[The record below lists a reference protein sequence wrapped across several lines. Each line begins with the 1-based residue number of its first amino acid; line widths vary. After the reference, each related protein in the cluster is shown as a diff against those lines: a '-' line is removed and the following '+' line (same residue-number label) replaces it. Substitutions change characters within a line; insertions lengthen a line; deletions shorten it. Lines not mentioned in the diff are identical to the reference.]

1 MSETNNQTPSGDTFI
16 RERRRGFA
24 QGQKDLLTRAG
35 AKDDQELLA
44 LIEAGRKASKTS
56 ARPEA
61 DEPPA
66 PAKPVTGKKQPAEG
80 GPPEQKENE
89 TLKQYEARLAK
100 IDETQAKIWARFEA
114 EDKAKAEAKAAEEL
128 AAKEAAEEKAARE
141 QYEEE
146 VEWLKTVASGVGAV
160 TDDKRKFNRLVKLV
174 EQELADMPKRE
185 FESKFGDKASEKD
198 REENTKKLLAELQ
211 KDHSG
216 LFKPAGNGNEG
227 EKKPAGT
234 TGAAVTPPEGA
245 KPASGQREPLNVQ
258 KLSREQYR
266 EYSQNP
272 TKFKERYA
280 AGLVEYPS
288 KK

>member
-1 MSETNNQTPSGDTFI
+1 MTEENRISPEAFI
-16 RERRRGFA
+16 HERRRGIR

-35 AKDDQELLA
+35 VKDDQELLA
-44 LIEAGRKASKTS
+44 LIEAGRKLAK
-56 ARPEA
+56 AKPAAEA
-61 DEPPA
+61 DEEI
-66 PAKPVTGKKQPAEG
+66 PAKPAAGKKQPTEDG
-80 GPPEQKENE
+80 KPEQKENE

-185 FESKFGDKASEKD
+185 FESKFGDKASKKD

>member
-1 MSETNNQTPSGDTFI
+1 MTDTNNQIPSGDTFI
-16 RERRRGFA
+16 RERKRGFA
-24 QGQKDLLTRAG
+24 QGQKDIFSRTG
-35 AKDDQELLA
+35 VKDDAELIS
-44 LIEAGRKASKTS
+44 LIEAGRKAGKT
-56 ARPEA
+56 AKPEV
-61 DEPPA
+61 EEV
-66 PAKPVTGKKQPAEG
+66 PAKPAAGKKAAEAAQ
-80 GPPEQKENE
+80 PEQKDNE

-128 AAKEAAEEKAARE
+128 AQKEAAEEKAARE

-146 VEWLKTVASGVGAV
+146 VEWLKTVATGAGAV

-174 EQELADMPKRE
+174 EQELAEMPKRE

-198 REENTKKLLAELQ
+198 REENTKKLLADLQ

-216 LFKPAGNGNEG
+216 LFKPAAGTEG
-227 EKKPAGT
+227 EKKPGGSTGT
-234 TGAAVTPPEGA
+234 SVTKPEGA
-245 KPASGQREPLNVQ
+245 APASGQREPLNVQ

-280 AGLVEYPS
+280 AGLVEYPG

>member
-1 MSETNNQTPSGDTFI
+1 MTEENRISPEAFI
-16 RERRRGFA
+16 HERRRGIR

-35 AKDDQELLA
+35 VKDDQELLA
-44 LIEAGRKASKTS
+44 LIEAGRKLAK
-56 ARPEA
+56 AKPAAEA
-61 DEPPA
+61 DEEI
-66 PAKPVTGKKQPAEG
+66 PAKPAAGKKQPTEDG
-80 GPPEQKENE
+80 KPEQKENE

-114 EDKAKAEAKAAEEL
+114 EDKAKAEAKAAEEQ

-146 VEWLKTVASGVGAV
+146 VEWLKTVANGVGAV

-185 FESKFGDKASEKD
+185 FESKFGDKTSEKD

-216 LFKPAGNGNEG
+216 LFKPAGTTGTEG

>member
-1 MSETNNQTPSGDTFI
+1 MSETNNQSPSADNYI

-24 QGQKDLLTRAG
+24 QGQKDLLARAG

-44 LIEAGRKASKTS
+44 LIEAGRKLAKAKPAAEATEEIP
-56 ARPEA
+56 ARPA
-61 DEPPA
+61 A
-66 PAKPVTGKKQPAEG
+66 GKKQPTEDG
-80 GPPEQKENE
+80 KPEQKENE

-114 EDKAKAEAKAAEEL
+114 EDKAKAEAQAKAEQE
-128 AAKEAAEEKAARE
+128 AKEAAEEKAARE

-216 LFKPAGNGNEG
+216 LFKPAGNSNEG

>member
-1 MSETNNQTPSGDTFI
+1 MAEENRISPEAFI
-16 RERRRGFA
+16 HERRRGIR

-35 AKDDQELLA
+35 VKDDQELLA
-44 LIEAGRKASKTS
+44 LIEAGRKLAK
-56 ARPEA
+56 
-61 DEPPA
+61 
-66 PAKPVTGKKQPAEG
+66 AKPAESTEDAPVKPAAGKKAAEAA
-80 GPPEQKENE
+80 PPEQKENE

-216 LFKPAGNGNEG
+216 LFKPAGNSNEG

-258 KLSREQYR
+258 KLSRDQYR